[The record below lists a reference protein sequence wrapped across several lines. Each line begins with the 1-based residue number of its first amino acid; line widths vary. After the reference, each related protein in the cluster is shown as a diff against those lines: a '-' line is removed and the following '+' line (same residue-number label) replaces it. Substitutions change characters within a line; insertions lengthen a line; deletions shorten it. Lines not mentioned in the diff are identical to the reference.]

1 MRRLSGAQTE
11 LSDCSNTGRKMD
23 FLHGEKVILKTET
36 TFSFISVSTNN
47 INEVFFTVCET
58 VDPH

>member
-1 MRRLSGAQTE
+1 MRRLLGTQTE
-11 LSDCSNTGRKMD
+11 LSDCSNRGRKMD

-47 INEVFFTVCET
+47 MRFFLFQQ
-58 VDPH
+58 

>member
-1 MRRLSGAQTE
+1 
-11 LSDCSNTGRKMD
+11 MD

-47 INEVFFTVCET
+47 INEVFFTRLIFVRLWTRINGVCISRASQ
-58 VDPH
+58 V